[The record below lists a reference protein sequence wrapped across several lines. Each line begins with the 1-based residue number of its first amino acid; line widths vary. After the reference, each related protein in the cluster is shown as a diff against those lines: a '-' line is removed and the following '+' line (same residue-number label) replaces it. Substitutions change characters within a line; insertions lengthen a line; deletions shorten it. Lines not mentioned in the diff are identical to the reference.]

1 MGNFELEV
9 ANCDVKL
16 TWWKTNVTLCFT
28 ELGAVMAANILKSD
42 YAVRMSVL
50 VVRTEGKTANLLI
63 PLRGEIF
70 QNFKEVFH

>member
-1 MGNFELEV
+1 
-9 ANCDVKL
+9 
-16 TWWKTNVTLCFT
+16 
-28 ELGAVMAANILKSD
+28 MAANILKSD

-50 VVRTEGKTANLLI
+50 VAGPERKTANLLI